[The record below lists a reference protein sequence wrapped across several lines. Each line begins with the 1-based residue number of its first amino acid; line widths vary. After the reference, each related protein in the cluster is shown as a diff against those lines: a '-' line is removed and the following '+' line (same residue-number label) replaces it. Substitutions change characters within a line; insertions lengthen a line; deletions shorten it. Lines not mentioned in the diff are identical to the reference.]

1 MTHGSHN
8 PQTGA
13 DGQGQVVLCVD
24 DATVS
29 LSLRKQV
36 LEASGYRVLTAENGA
51 EALKIF
57 SSEPVDLVIL
67 DYKLPEMNGDVLAGR
82 IRDLRPSVPIL
93 MFSGYVD
100 LPRAT
105 LAHVNRC
112 LTKGEGPQLLLQAVA
127 ELIAQTRKSTVVPD
141 S

>member
-1 MTHGSHN
+1 M
-8 PQTGA
+8 
-13 DGQGQVVLCVD
+13 D

-29 LSLRKQV
+29 LILRKEV
-36 LEASGYRVLTAENGA
+36 LEACGYRVLTAENGP

-57 SSEPVDLVIL
+57 SSQPVDLVIL

-82 IRDLRPSVPIL
+82 MKDLRPSVPIL

-100 LPRAT
+100 LPRAA

-127 ELIAQTRKSTVVPD
+127 ELMAQARNSTAVPG